1 MNIRKSST
9 LTVGVLLLA
18 LALSACSSGPSDS
31 AEPTPSPT
39 PTTSASDE
47 SSRMAPLSIDPA
59 AITQDQR
66 IEVKVGNYIDLAA
79 GPTPEIWSGIS
90 SVPEVAQFTPGAVE
104 ENSGYNPGI
113 FGLSVGESTIEL
125 TNSQTGAVVNFV
137 VSVTE
142 SDLPDGATP

>member
-1 MNIRKSST
+1 MDIRKNST
-9 LTVGVLLLA
+9 LTIGVLLLA
-18 LALSACSSGPSDS
+18 LTLSACSSGASDPG
-31 AEPTPSPT
+31 EPTPT
-39 PTTSASDE
+39 PTISTSDE
-47 SSRMAPLSIDPA
+47 ASRMVPVSIDPA

-66 IEVKVGNYIDLAA
+66 IEVKVGNSIDLAA
-79 GPTPEIWSGIS
+79 APTPEIWSGIS

-125 TNSQTGAVVNFV
+125 TNTQTGAVVNFI